1 MIPRVDLNTAPP
13 VQPPRAPT
21 ARGINIGYRGHPCRA
36 GRQGTALHLGLIA
49 KSAKRVFRS
58 QPREKRALRRTF
70 RLTLS
75 AWLSSAPCVVAKRCA
90 AQIFA
95 SSQHWVQG
103 SPLPPTAQ
111 VILPSCR
118 ARRPRAT
125 RSNENGLNTECRAQ
139 PCRAGDSSSIAAA
152 VATVE
157 KMKPGDL
164 ILMRGTSPLSLEI
177 MKATG
182 GRFSHVAIVVCS
194 KAPADPSD
202 GIVIEAIMPRV
213 VTRPFH
219 DSVWELTTGK
229 SGRTRRWPTISDGAS

>member
-111 VILPSCR
+111 VILPLMSG
-118 ARRPRAT
+118 RRR
-125 RSNENGLNTECRAQ
+125 RVFWSIFFFFNNECRAQ
-139 PCRAGDSSSIAAA
+139 PCRAGNSSSI
-152 VATVE
+152 
-157 KMKPGDL
+157 P
-164 ILMRGTSPLSLEI
+164 
-177 MKATG
+177 
-182 GRFSHVAIVVCS
+182 
-194 KAPADPSD
+194 
-202 GIVIEAIMPRV
+202 PRSQPV
-213 VTRPFH
+213 
-219 DSVWELTTGK
+219 K
-229 SGRTRRWPTISDGAS
+229 K